1 MKDFGYDVSNYR
13 QVDPLFGTIE
23 DFDAIVRRAH
33 ALGKFVN
40 GIRISHSIALTI
52 TEWIDFYSDDIFT
65 FFLFATVFN

>member
-33 ALGKFVN
+33 ALGKLALNECSKVN
-40 GIRISHSIALTI
+40 DMHAYRSNRCI
-52 TEWIDFYSDDIFT
+52 
-65 FFLFATVFN
+65 

>member
-33 ALGKFVN
+33 ALGKL
-40 GIRISHSIALTI
+40 ALN
-52 TEWIDFYSDDIFT
+52 E
-65 FFLFATVFN
+65 